1 MVEALLILNLFATIL
16 LCVAVYKN
24 RIIISENNGEIRIHD
39 KAILEIEKKVE
50 ELIK

>member
-1 MVEALLILNLFATIL
+1 MVENLLILNLFATIL

-50 ELIK
+50 ELMK

>member
-1 MVEALLILNLFATIL
+1 MIEVFLGLNLFATIL

-50 ELIK
+50 KLIK

>member
-1 MVEALLILNLFATIL
+1 MVENLLILNLFATIL

-24 RIIISENNGEIRIHD
+24 RIIISENNGEIRVHD

>member
-1 MVEALLILNLFATIL
+1 MIEVLLALNLFATIL

-24 RIIISENNGEIRIHD
+24 RIIISENNGEIRVHD
-39 KAILEIEKKVE
+39 RAILAIEKKVE

>member
-1 MVEALLILNLFATIL
+1 MIKVFLGLNLFATIL

>member
-50 ELIK
+50 ELMK